1 VISVDNEFPHMEDS
15 IIHVNTSA
23 AAYGGIQP
31 ATGRQGALQ
40 DTAPR
45 TLAALAGR
53 NAARPG
59 ARLLFDDGPASFEEL
74 DAAAQRVAC
83 GLQNSGLTKSDRLA
97 VWLDNRWPWL
107 VTLFACA
114 RLGAIAVVV
123 NTKFRS
129 KELGDILA
137 RSGATHLL
145 MSSDAEGALAT
156 LSQCDSLGAL
166 RVVVDAG
173 AGQRPR
179 PGNLAALNFVPFAE
193 LSRTPSLAID
203 QGMPDDGIIIFT
215 TSGTTSAPKFVL
227 HDQRRVIRHGLD
239 LAQAAAVNEHSVMF
253 LAPPLCGTFGFSTA
267 FAALAVGARLV
278 VPATWDP
285 QTAYDLMRTH
295 GVTHCMATDDAM
307 HRLLRVSD
315 DVAPLP
321 TLRLAGIAG
330 VNPRLDG
337 IYAEAQARGV
347 KLVGLYGSSE
357 LQAIVSLQD
366 PDADVAQ
373 RAKRGGRMVGANAKV
388 RARDPRSAQIL
399 AHGEPGELEF
409 LVPDSGMKAYYGNPD
424 ATAAA
429 FRPDG
434 YFRSGDLGFTESDD
448 RFVFLARMGDTLRLG
463 GFLVDPTE
471 IELVLQSH
479 PTIKEAQVIAVDT
492 ARGNRPVAFV
502 ILQPH
507 AVLQEAELKVFVGDR
522 LAKFKVPVRFHALQD
537 FPRTESANAA
547 KVQKSKLKELAKE
560 WDFD

>member
-1 VISVDNEFPHMEDS
+1 
-15 IIHVNTSA
+15 
-23 AAYGGIQP
+23 
-31 ATGRQGALQ
+31 LQ

-45 TLAALAGR
+45 TLTALAGR
-53 NAARPG
+53 NAGRPG
-59 ARLLFDDGPASFEEL
+59 ARLLFDERRASFEEL

-83 GLQNSGLTKSDRLA
+83 GLQNSGLAKGDRLA

-114 RLGAIAVVV
+114 RLGAIAVAV

-129 KELGDILA
+129 KEVGDILS

-145 MSSDAEGALAT
+145 MSSDADGALTT
-156 LSQCDSLGAL
+156 LSQCESLGAL
-166 RVVVDAG
+166 RVVIDAG
-173 AGQRPR
+173 AGGGPLPQ
-179 PGNLAALNFVPFAE
+179 NLAALDFVPFAE
-193 LSRTPSLAID
+193 LGRSPPLAID
-203 QGMPDDGIIIFT
+203 QGMADDGIIIFT

-227 HDQRRVIRHGLD
+227 HDQLRVIRHGLD
-239 LAQAAAVNEHSVMF
+239 LARAAAVDEHSVMF

-267 FAALAVGARLV
+267 FAALAAGARLV
-278 VPATWDP
+278 MPATWDP
-285 QTAYDLMRTH
+285 QKAYHLMRTH

-307 HRLLRVSD
+307 QRLLS
-315 DVAPLP
+315 VAGDATPLP
-321 TLRLAGIAG
+321 ALRLAGIAG

-337 IYAEAQARGV
+337 IYKEAQARGI
-347 KLVGLYGSSE
+347 KLAGLYGSSE

-366 PDADVAQ
+366 LDADVTQ
-373 RAKRGGRMVGANAKV
+373 RAKRGGRMVSANAKV
-388 RARDPRSAQIL
+388 RARDPQTSQVL

-409 LVPDSGMKAYYGNPD
+409 FAPDSGMKAYYGNPD

-434 YFRSGDLGFTESDD
+434 YFRSGDLGFTEADG

-507 AVLQEAELKVFVGDR
+507 AVLQEAELKSFVGER
-522 LAKFKVPVRFHALQD
+522 LAKFKVPVRLQALQD

-547 KVQKSKLKELAKE
+547 KVQKSKLKELVKDWE
-560 WDFD
+560 LD